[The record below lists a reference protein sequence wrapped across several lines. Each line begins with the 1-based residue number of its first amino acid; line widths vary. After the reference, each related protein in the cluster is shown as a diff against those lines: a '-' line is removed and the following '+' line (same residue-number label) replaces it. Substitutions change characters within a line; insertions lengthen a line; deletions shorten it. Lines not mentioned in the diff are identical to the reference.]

1 MIFDIVMPK
10 MGESL
15 TEGTVLEWKKKVGE
29 SIDKDE
35 TLLEIATDKVDAEIP
50 SPVSGTLVEIIGEV
64 NQTYDI
70 DTVIARVET
79 SDSVEIPAK
88 VASGSQSP
96 EGTLHA
102 TSRQSPQSAPQRPG
116 TQAPV
121 TFDDNRVYSPLV
133 RSIAAQEG
141 ITPAELQQIPGSGF
155 RGRVSKKDVLFY
167 LETRGSGGKKPSPI
181 SGLEETGLADRVSPE
196 DVEIIDMDSMRKSI
210 AKHMRKSVDTSAH
223 VYSVS
228 EADMTKIMTFISE
241 NNEQF
246 KTKHGHSL
254 TVTHFITKAVRDALL
269 NFPMINASLDGTRII
284 RHKHLNIG
292 IAVAVGD
299 GLVVPPVRNAEKKS
313 LKEISDDISNIVSKA
328 RVKKLTLD
336 DLEGATFA
344 ITNFG
349 VFGNLAGYPIINQP
363 NVAILGVGVIKK
375 RPVVVETKAGD
386 EIVIRQMCVFTL
398 GFDHRLVDGAMGGQ
412 FIEEIM
418 KNLES
423 VDPQKELAGAL

>member
-15 TEGTVLEWKKKVGE
+15 TEGTVLEWKKTVGE

-70 DTVIARVET
+70 DTIIARIET
-79 SDSVEIPAK
+79 SDTVDVATEKPETATDKPAAPK
-88 VASGSQSP
+88 SSSGS
-96 EGTLHA
+96 
-102 TSRQSPQSAPQRPG
+102 RPAI
-116 TQAPV
+116 TIQAPA
-121 TFDDNRVYSPLV
+121 TFDDKRVYSPLV

-167 LETRGSGGKKPSPI
+167 LDARGTGTQQTSYAR
-181 SGLEETGLADRVSPE
+181 GLEETGLAGRMPPE

-228 EADMTKIMTFISE
+228 EADMTNIMTFIAE
-241 NNEQF
+241 NNERF
-246 KTKHGHSL
+246 KSKHGHSL
-254 TVTHFITKAVRDALL
+254 TVTHFITRAVRDALL
-269 NFPMINASLDGTRII
+269 KFPMINTSLDGTKII

-299 GLVVPPVRNAEKKS
+299 GLVVPPVRHAETKS
-313 LKEISDDISNIVSKA
+313 LLEISDDIATIVSKA
-328 RVKKLTLD
+328 RAKQLTLD
-336 DLEGATFA
+336 DLEGATFS

-375 RPVVVETKAGD
+375 KPVVIETKAGD
-386 EIVIRQMCVFTL
+386 EIAIRQMCIFTL
-398 GFDHRLVDGAMGGQ
+398 GFDHRLVDGAMGGR

-418 KNLES
+418 RNLER
-423 VDPQKELAGAL
+423 VDPHQEINGVL

>member
-15 TEGTVLEWKKKVGE
+15 TEGTVLEWKKKIGE

-50 SPVSGTLVEIIGEV
+50 SPVSGTLIEIIGEV

-70 DTVIARVET
+70 DTIIARVET
-79 SDSVEIPAK
+79 SDSVEATKPPKGSTPEKQAQPKGSGGSRPA
-88 VASGSQSP
+88 VAI
-96 EGTLHA
+96 
-102 TSRQSPQSAPQRPG
+102 
-116 TQAPV
+116 QAPA
-121 TFDDNRVYSPLV
+121 TFGDDRIYSPLV
-133 RSIAAQEG
+133 RSIATQEG
-141 ITPAELQQIPGSGF
+141 ITPVELQQIPGSGF

-167 LETRGSGGKKPSPI
+167 LDTRGSGSKKAESI

-210 AKHMRKSVDTSAH
+210 AKHMRKSIDTSAH

-228 EADMTKIMTFISE
+228 EADMTGIMTFISE
-241 NNEQF
+241 NNEDF
-246 KTKHGHSL
+246 KGKHGHSL
-254 TVTHFITKAVRDALL
+254 TVTHFIAKAVRDALL
-269 NFPMINASLDGTRII
+269 NFPLINTSLDGTRII

-299 GLVVPPVRNAEKKS
+299 GLVVPPVRNAEEKS
-313 LKEISDDISNIVSKA
+313 LKDISDDISSIVRKA
-328 RVKKLTLD
+328 RDKKLTLN
-336 DLEGATFA
+336 DLEGATFS

-363 NVAILGVGVIKK
+363 NVAILGVGAIKK
-375 RPVVVETKAGD
+375 RPVVIETKAGD
-386 EIVIRQMCVFTL
+386 EIAIRQMCVFTL

-423 VDPQKELAGAL
+423 VDPQKELAGVL

>member
-15 TEGTVLEWKKKVGE
+15 TEGTVLEWKKKIGE

-70 DTVIARVET
+70 DTIIARVET
-79 SDSVEIPAK
+79 SDSVEAPVK

-102 TSRQSPQSAPQRPG
+102 TSRPQSAPQRPA
-116 TQAPV
+116 QAPV
-121 TFDDNRVYSPLV
+121 IFDDNRVYSPLV

-141 ITPAELQQIPGSGF
+141 ITPAVLQQIPGSGF

-167 LETRGSGGKKPSPI
+167 LETRGSGSKKTESV
-181 SGLEETGLADRVSPE
+181 SGLEETGLAERMSPE
-196 DVEIIDMDSMRKSI
+196 DIEIIDMDSMRKSI
-210 AKHMRKSVDTSAH
+210 ARHMRKSVDTSAH

-228 EADMTKIMTFISE
+228 EADMTHIMTFISE
-241 NNEQF
+241 NNEAF
-246 KTKHGHSL
+246 KAKHGHSL
-254 TVTHFITKAVRDALL
+254 TVTHFITQAVRDALL
-269 NFPMINASLDGTRII
+269 NFPMINTSLDGTRII

-299 GLVVPPVRNAEKKS
+299 GLVVPPVRNAEEKS
-313 LKEISDDISNIVSKA
+313 LKEISDDISTIVSKA
-328 RVKKLTLD
+328 RDKKLTLE
-336 DLEGATFA
+336 DLEGATFS

-363 NVAILGVGVIKK
+363 NVAILGVGAIKK
-375 RPVVVETKAGD
+375 RPVVIETKAGD
-386 EIVIRQMCVFTL
+386 EIAIRQICVFTL

-423 VDPQKELAGAL
+423 VDPQKELAGILR

>member
-15 TEGTVLEWKKKVGE
+15 TEGTVLEWKKAVGDT
-29 SIDKDE
+29 IDKDE

-50 SPVSGTLVEIIGEV
+50 SPVSGILIEIIGKV

-70 DTVIARVET
+70 DTIIARVET
-79 SDSVEIPAK
+79 SDDIQSHIPKDNPPVRSAEPLGVK
-88 VASGSQSP
+88 TALREAP
-96 EGTLHA
+96 
-102 TSRQSPQSAPQRPG
+102 PQP
-116 TQAPV
+116 T
-121 TFDDNRVYSPLV
+121 TFGDDRVYSPLV

-141 ITPAELQQIPGSGF
+141 ISPAELQGIPGSGF

-167 LETRGSGGKKPSPI
+167 LETRDSSNKKTHSLR
-181 SGLEETGLADRVSPE
+181 GLEETGLAQRVAAE
-196 DVEIIDMDSMRKSI
+196 DVEIIEMDSMRKSI

-228 EADMTKIMTFISE
+228 EADMTAIMAFISE
-241 NNEQF
+241 NNAAF
-246 KTKHGHSL
+246 KKQHGHSI

-269 NFPMINASLDGTRII
+269 KFPLINSSLDGSKII

-299 GLVVPPVRNAEKKS
+299 GLVVPPVRYAEAKS
-313 LKEISDDISNIVSKA
+313 LLEISDSISDIVSRA
-328 RVKKLTLD
+328 REKKLTLN
-336 DLEGATFA
+336 DLEGATFS

-363 NVAILGVGVIKK
+363 NMAILGVGALKK
-375 RPVVVETKAGD
+375 KPVVIETKTGD
-386 EIVIRQMCVFTL
+386 EIAIRQMCVFTL
-398 GFDHRLVDGAMGGQ
+398 GFDHRLIDGAMGGQ

-423 VDPQKELAGAL
+423 VDPAKELAGNLQ

>member
-1 MIFDIVMPK
+1 MIFEIVMPK

-64 NQTYDI
+64 NKTYDI
-70 DTVIARVET
+70 DTIIARVET
-79 SDSVEIPAK
+79 SDSVEAGDAK
-88 VASGSQSP
+88 KDSAPVKQATAKASGSSKP
-96 EGTLHA
+96 TIA
-102 TSRQSPQSAPQRPG
+102 I
-116 TQAPV
+116 QAPV

-133 RSIAAQEG
+133 RSIASQEG

-167 LETRGSGGKKPSPI
+167 LETRGSGSPKAAPV
-181 SGLEETGLADRVSPE
+181 SGLEETGLVDKVSPE
-196 DVEIIDMDSMRKSI
+196 DVEVIEMDSMRKSI
-210 AKHMRKSVDTSAH
+210 AKHMRKSIDTSAH

-228 EADMTKIMTFISE
+228 EADLTGIMTYISE
-241 NNEQF
+241 NNEDF
-246 KTKHGHSL
+246 KAKHGHSL
-254 TVTHFITKAVRDALL
+254 TVTHFITKAVRDALV
-269 NFPMINASLDGTRII
+269 NYPMINASLDGTKII
-284 RHKHLNIG
+284 RHKHLHIG

-299 GLVVPPVRNAEKKS
+299 GLVVPPVRNAEEKS
-313 LKEISDDISNIVSKA
+313 LKDISDDISSIVSKA
-328 RVKKLTLD
+328 RDKKLTLE
-336 DLEGATFA
+336 DLEGATFS

-363 NVAILGVGVIKK
+363 NVAILGVGAIKK
-375 RPVVVETKAGD
+375 RPVVIETETGD
-386 EIVIRQMCVFTL
+386 EIVVRQMCVFTL

-423 VDPQKELAGAL
+423 VDPHKELVGVL

>member
-70 DTVIARVET
+70 DTIIARVET
-79 SDSVEIPAK
+79 SDSVESSPAK
-88 VASGSQSP
+88 TGSSPKKQTPAKDSGR
-96 EGTLHA
+96 
-102 TSRQSPQSAPQRPG
+102 SRPAIAI
-116 TQAPV
+116 QAPV

-133 RSIAAQEG
+133 RNIASQEG

-167 LETRGSGGKKPSPI
+167 LETRGAGSKKAGSK
-181 SGLEETGLADRVSPE
+181 SGLEETGLAERVSPE

-210 AKHMRKSVDTSAH
+210 AKHMRQSIDTSAH
-223 VYSVS
+223 VYVVS
-228 EADMTKIMTFISE
+228 EADMTNIMTFISK

-246 KTKHGHSL
+246 KAKHGHTI
-254 TVTHFITKAVRDALL
+254 TVTHFIAKAVRDALL
-269 NFPMINASLDGTRII
+269 NFPLINASLDGTKII

-299 GLVVPPVRNAEKKS
+299 GLVVPPVRNAEEKS
-313 LKEISDDISNIVSKA
+313 LKEISDDISSIVSKA
-328 RVKKLTLD
+328 REKKLTLE
-336 DLEGATFA
+336 DLEGATFS

-363 NVAILGVGVIKK
+363 NVAILGVGAIKK
-375 RPVVVETKAGD
+375 RPVVIETKTGD
-386 EIVIRQMCVFTL
+386 EIVVRQMCVFTL
-398 GFDHRLVDGAMGGQ
+398 GFDHRLVDGAKGGQ

-423 VDPQKELAGAL
+423 VDPQKELAGAPQ

>member
-15 TEGTVLEWKKKVGE
+15 TEGTVLEWKKAVGE
-29 SIDKDE
+29 TIDKDE

-70 DTVIARVET
+70 DTIIARIET
-79 SDSVEIPAK
+79 SDTVDIATEKPETATDKPAAPK
-88 VASGSQSP
+88 SFSGSRPAISIQS
-96 EGTLHA
+96 
-102 TSRQSPQSAPQRPG
+102 
-116 TQAPV
+116 PV
-121 TFDDNRVYSPLV
+121 TFDDNRIYSPLV

-167 LETRGSGGKKPSPI
+167 LDTRRAGAQQTSPAN
-181 SGLEETGLADRVSPE
+181 GLEETGLAERMSSE

-210 AKHMRKSVDTSAH
+210 AKHMRRSIDTSAH

-228 EADMTKIMTFISE
+228 EADMTNIMTFIAE
-241 NNEQF
+241 NNERF
-246 KTKHGHSL
+246 KNKHGHSL
-254 TVTHFITKAVRDALL
+254 TVTHFITRAVRDALL
-269 NFPMINASLDGTRII
+269 KFPLINTSLDGSKII

-292 IAVAVGD
+292 IAVAVGG
-299 GLVVPPVRNAEKKS
+299 GLVVPPVRNAEEKT
-313 LKEISDDISNIVSKA
+313 LLEISDAISDIVTKA
-328 RVKKLTLD
+328 REKKLTLE
-336 DLEGATFA
+336 DLEGATFS

-363 NVAILGVGVIKK
+363 NMAILGVGAIKK
-375 RPVVVETKAGD
+375 RPVVIEAETGD
-386 EIVIRQMCVFTL
+386 EIAIRQMCVFTL
-398 GFDHRLVDGAMGGQ
+398 GFDHRLIDGAMGGL

-418 KNLES
+418 RNLER
-423 VDPQKELAGAL
+423 VDPHQEIDGVL

>member
-15 TEGTVLEWKKKVGE
+15 TEGTVLEWKKAIGE
-29 SIDKDE
+29 KIDKDE

-50 SPVSGTLVEIIGEV
+50 SPVSGILVEILGEV
-64 NQTYDI
+64 NKTYDI
-70 DTVIARVET
+70 DTIIARVET
-79 SDSVEIPAK
+79 TDDIQSDIQKDHPPARSAETPVVK
-88 VASGSQSP
+88 
-96 EGTLHA
+96 LA
-102 TSRQSPQSAPQRPG
+102 TREAPPQPA
-116 TQAPV
+116 
-121 TFDDNRVYSPLV
+121 FDDNRVYSPLV

-141 ITPAELQQIPGSGF
+141 IEAGELQRIPGSGF

-167 LETRGSGGKKPSPI
+167 LETRGAGSKKASEV
-181 SGLEETGLADRVSPE
+181 SGLEETGLAERVSAE
-196 DVEIIDMDSMRKSI
+196 EVEIIDMDSMRKSI

-228 EADMTKIMTFISE
+228 EADMTDIMTFISE
-241 NNEQF
+241 NNEKF
-246 KTKHGHSL
+246 KKQHGHSI

-269 NFPMINASLDGTRII
+269 KFPMINTSLDGTKII

-299 GLVVPPVRNAEKKS
+299 GLVVPPVRNAEEKS
-313 LKEISDDISNIVSKA
+313 LLEISDAISSIVSRA
-328 RVKKLTLD
+328 RDRKLTLD
-336 DLEGATFA
+336 DLEGATFS

-349 VFGNLAGYPIINQP
+349 VFGNLAGFPIINQP
-363 NVAILGVGVIKK
+363 NVAILGVGAIKK
-375 RPVVVETKAGD
+375 RPVVVETKGGD

-412 FIEEIM
+412 FIELVM
-418 KNLES
+418 RNLEN
-423 VDPQKELAGAL
+423 VDFNALV

>member
-79 SDSVEIPAK
+79 SDDVQVEKPK
-88 VASGSQSP
+88 DSPVKQTPGQKSEGVFREKPQQSQLQSP
-96 EGTLHA
+96 V
-102 TSRQSPQSAPQRPG
+102 S
-116 TQAPV
+116 
-121 TFDDNRVYSPLV
+121 FDDNRVYSPLV
-133 RSIAAQEG
+133 RSIASQEG

-210 AKHMRKSVDTSAH
+210 AKHMRRSVDTSAH

-241 NNEQF
+241 NNERF

-299 GLVVPPVRNAEKKS
+299 GLVVPPVRNAEEKS
-313 LKEISDDISNIVSKA
+313 LKDISDDISSIVSKA
-328 RVKKLTLD
+328 RVKKLTLE
-336 DLEGATFA
+336 DLEGATFS

-375 RPVVVETKAGD
+375 RPVVIESKAGD
-386 EIVIRQMCVFTL
+386 EIAIRQMCVFTL

-423 VDPQKELAGAL
+423 VDPQKELAGVL

>member
-15 TEGTVLEWKKKVGE
+15 TEGTVLEWKKAVGE
-29 SIDKDE
+29 TIDKDE

-70 DTVIARVET
+70 DTIIARIET
-79 SDSVEIPAK
+79 SDTVDIATEKPETATDKPAAPK
-88 VASGSQSP
+88 SFSGSRPAISIQS
-96 EGTLHA
+96 
-102 TSRQSPQSAPQRPG
+102 
-116 TQAPV
+116 PV
-121 TFDDNRVYSPLV
+121 TFDDNRIYSPLV

-167 LETRGSGGKKPSPI
+167 LDTRRAGAQQTSPAN
-181 SGLEETGLADRVSPE
+181 GLEETGLAERMSSE

-210 AKHMRKSVDTSAH
+210 AKHMRRSVDTSAH

-228 EADMTKIMTFISE
+228 EADMTNIMTFIAE
-241 NNEQF
+241 NNERF
-246 KTKHGHSL
+246 KNKHGHSL
-254 TVTHFITKAVRDALL
+254 TVTHFITRAVRDALL
-269 NFPMINASLDGTRII
+269 KFPLINTSLDGSKII

-292 IAVAVGD
+292 IAVAVGG
-299 GLVVPPVRNAEKKS
+299 GLVVPPVRNAEEKT
-313 LKEISDDISNIVSKA
+313 LLEISDAISDIVTKA
-328 RVKKLTLD
+328 REKKLTLE
-336 DLEGATFA
+336 DLEGATFS

-363 NVAILGVGVIKK
+363 NMAILGVGAIKK
-375 RPVVVETKAGD
+375 RPVVIEAETGD
-386 EIVIRQMCVFTL
+386 EIAIRQMCVFTL
-398 GFDHRLVDGAMGGQ
+398 GFDHRLIDGAMGGL

-418 KNLES
+418 RNLER
-423 VDPQKELAGAL
+423 VDPHQEIDGVL

>member
-79 SDSVEIPAK
+79 SDSVEAPAQ
-88 VASGSQSP
+88 V
-96 EGTLHA
+96 ETLHA
-102 TSRQSPQSAPQRPG
+102 TSRPPSAPKRPA
-116 TQAPV
+116 QAPV

-133 RSIAAQEG
+133 RSIATLED

-167 LETRGSGGKKPSPI
+167 LETRGSVSKKAEPK
-181 SGLEETGLADRVSPE
+181 SGLEETGLADRVSSD
-196 DVEIIDMDSMRKSI
+196 DVEIIEMDSMRKSI
-210 AKHMRKSVDTSAH
+210 ARHMRKSIDTSAH

-228 EADMTKIMTFISE
+228 EADMTHIMTFISE

-246 KTKHGHSL
+246 ISKHGHSL

-269 NFPMINASLDGTRII
+269 KFPMINTSMDGTRII

-299 GLVVPPVRNAEKKS
+299 GLVVPPVRNAEEKS
-313 LKEISDDISNIVSKA
+313 LKEISDDISSIVSKA
-328 RVKKLTLD
+328 RDKKLTLD
-336 DLEGATFA
+336 GLEGATFS

-363 NVAILGVGVIKK
+363 NVAILGVGAIKK
-375 RPVVVETKAGD
+375 RPVVIETKAGD

-418 KNLES
+418 QQLES
-423 VDPQKELAGAL
+423 VDPQKELAGVL

>member
-15 TEGTVLEWKKKVGE
+15 TEGTVLEWKKKIGE

-70 DTVIARVET
+70 DTIIARVET
-79 SDSVEIPAK
+79 SDSVEAPATK
-88 VASGSQSP
+88 AGSTPDRKAPTKGSA
-96 EGTLHA
+96 G
-102 TSRQSPQSAPQRPG
+102 SRPTIAI
-116 TQAPV
+116 QAPV
-121 TFDDNRVYSPLV
+121 IFDDNRVYSPLV
-133 RSIAAQEG
+133 RSIATQEG
-141 ITPAELQQIPGSGF
+141 ITPAVLQQIPGSGF

-167 LETRGSGGKKPSPI
+167 LETRGSGSKKTESV
-181 SGLEETGLADRVSPE
+181 SGLEETGLAERMSPE
-196 DVEIIDMDSMRKSI
+196 DIEIIDMDSMRKSI
-210 AKHMRKSVDTSAH
+210 ARHMRKSVDTSAH

-228 EADMTKIMTFISE
+228 EADMTHIMTFISE
-241 NNEQF
+241 NNEAF
-246 KTKHGHSL
+246 KAKHGHSL
-254 TVTHFITKAVRDALL
+254 TVTHFITQAVRDALL
-269 NFPMINASLDGTRII
+269 NFPMINTSLDGTRII

-313 LKEISDDISNIVSKA
+313 LKEISDDISTIVSKA
-328 RVKKLTLD
+328 RDKKLTLE
-336 DLEGATFA
+336 DLEGATFS

-363 NVAILGVGVIKK
+363 NVAILGVGAIKK
-375 RPVVVETKAGD
+375 RPVVIETKAGD
-386 EIVIRQMCVFTL
+386 EIAIRQICVFTL

-423 VDPQKELAGAL
+423 VDPQKELAGILK

>member
-15 TEGTVLEWKKKVGE
+15 TEGTVLEWKKAVGDT
-29 SIDKDE
+29 IDKDE

-50 SPVSGTLVEIIGEV
+50 SPVSGILIEIIGKV

-70 DTVIARVET
+70 DTIIARVET
-79 SDSVEIPAK
+79 SDDIQSHIPKDNPPVRSAEPLGVK
-88 VASGSQSP
+88 TALREAP
-96 EGTLHA
+96 
-102 TSRQSPQSAPQRPG
+102 PQP
-116 TQAPV
+116 T
-121 TFDDNRVYSPLV
+121 TFGDDRVYSPLV

-141 ITPAELQQIPGSGF
+141 ISPAELQGIPGSGF

-167 LETRGSGGKKPSPI
+167 LETRDSSNKKTHSLR
-181 SGLEETGLADRVSPE
+181 GLEETGLAQRVAAE
-196 DVEIIDMDSMRKSI
+196 DVEIIEMDSMRKSI

-228 EADMTKIMTFISE
+228 EADMTAIMAFISE
-241 NNEQF
+241 NNAAF
-246 KTKHGHSL
+246 KKQHGHSI

-269 NFPMINASLDGTRII
+269 KFPLINSSLDGSKII

-299 GLVVPPVRNAEKKS
+299 GLVVPPVRYAEAKS
-313 LKEISDDISNIVSKA
+313 LLEISDSISDIVSRA
-328 RVKKLTLD
+328 REKKLTLD
-336 DLEGATFA
+336 DLEGATFS

-363 NVAILGVGVIKK
+363 NMAILGVGAIKK
-375 RPVVVETKAGD
+375 KPVVIETKTGD
-386 EIVIRQMCVFTL
+386 EIAIRQMCVFTL
-398 GFDHRLVDGAMGGQ
+398 GFDHRLIDGAMGGQ

-423 VDPQKELAGAL
+423 VDPAKELAGNLQ

>member
-15 TEGTVLEWKKKVGE
+15 TEGTVLEWKKAVGE
-29 SIDKDE
+29 AIDKDE

-70 DTVIARVET
+70 DTIIARVET
-79 SDSVEIPAK
+79 SDTVEAPAI
-88 VASGSQSP
+88 VASGSQSS
-96 EGTLHA
+96 EGMLHA
-102 TSRQSPQSAPQRPG
+102 TSRQSSQSAPQRRSQTP
-116 TQAPV
+116 A
-121 TFDDNRVYSPLV
+121 TFDDNRIYSPLV

-141 ITPAELQQIPGSGF
+141 ITPTELQQIPGSGF

-167 LETRGSGGKKPSPI
+167 LETRSSGGKTPSPI

-228 EADMTKIMTFISE
+228 EADMTDIMTFISE
-241 NNEQF
+241 NNDQF
-246 KTKHGHSL
+246 KAKHGHSL
-254 TVTHFITKAVRDALL
+254 TVTHFITKAVRDALM
-269 NFPMINASLDGTRII
+269 NFPMINTSLDGTKII

-299 GLVVPPVRNAEKKS
+299 GLVVPPVRNAEDKS
-313 LKEISDDISNIVSKA
+313 LRDISDDISSIVSKA
-328 RVKKLTLD
+328 RDKKLTLE
-336 DLEGATFA
+336 DLEGATFS

-363 NVAILGVGVIKK
+363 NVAILGVGAIKK
-375 RPVVVETKAGD
+375 RPVVVETKTGD

-423 VDPQKELAGAL
+423 VDPQKELAGEL